1 MDEGMLGCGT
11 GMNCLCGR
19 KHLSTFRGE
28 MNQIW
33 MGQAKILGHY
43 MFILKLAF
51 TNYYRYVD
59 KSYNL
64 DPCYTR
70 TRLNRNK
77 FVFHLRRQYFMIMQ
91 FLNAKN
97 VLFQIEENYITERIL
112 FFIQVFI
119 YSFL

>member
-1 MDEGMLGCGT
+1 MAEGAYGSITMDEGMLGCGT
-11 GMNCLCGR
+11 GMNCLCDR

-59 KSYNL
+59 KS
-64 DPCYTR
+64 
-70 TRLNRNK
+70 
-77 FVFHLRRQYFMIMQ
+77 
-91 FLNAKN
+91 
-97 VLFQIEENYITERIL
+97 
-112 FFIQVFI
+112 
-119 YSFL
+119 